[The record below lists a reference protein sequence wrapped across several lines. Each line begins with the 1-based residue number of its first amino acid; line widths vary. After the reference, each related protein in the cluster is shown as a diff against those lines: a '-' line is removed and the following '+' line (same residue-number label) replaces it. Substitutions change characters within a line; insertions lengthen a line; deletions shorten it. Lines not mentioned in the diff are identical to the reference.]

1 MEALKND
8 LENLITANK
17 SIEMEGL
24 ELKKIL
30 EEMVKTNNRLAEENN
45 YLRLEISQ
53 ASEGKSNNLTD
64 EILKY

>member
-1 MEALKND
+1 MEALKKD

-17 SIEMEGL
+17 LIETEGL
-24 ELKKIL
+24 ELKNIL

-53 ASEGKSNNLTD
+53 ASGEKSNNLTD